1 MLILFYGYYLKD
13 LTQDNALV
21 IENLSHS
28 YDNNRDTNLILD
40 SISLKIKEGE
50 LLGLLGPSG
59 CGKTTL
65 LRLIAGFE
73 VPKKG
78 KIFLNNN

>member
-28 YDNNRDTNLILD
+28 YDNNKATNLILD
-40 SISLKIKEGE
+40 SINLKIKHGE
-50 LLGLLGPSG
+50 LLGLLGPFG
-59 CGKTTL
+59 LWKNYFIKID
-65 LRLIAGFE
+65 RRFRN
-73 VPKKG
+73 PKRRQ
-78 KIFLNNN
+78 NNS